1 MNTLTTLLILLP
13 YCVQALA
20 FVVKRPLWLRI
31 GLVVGF
37 ALELLY
43 WIYIPHELQYIHI
56 AGTSV
61 LLLINLFQALILVRA
76 RQLDSWSDEERY
88 LQSTAFRSLPNVI
101 FKKLM
106 EIAEWKTIG
115 KGDTLI
121 AEHQDVERLML
132 VYDGTATIHLDGK
145 PITYLRDNSFI
156 GEMSFL
162 TGNPAS
168 ATVKAATPMRL
179 ITWRK
184 SELYDLM
191 AKEPELKAGLQTLF
205 SYDLAGKLSKQ
216 NVRQPKDS

>member
-1 MNTLTTLLILLP
+1 MNIITSLLIFLP
-13 YCVQALA
+13 YCAQAFAFLA
-20 FVVKRPLWLRI
+20 KPPLWLRG

-37 ALELLY
+37 ALQLLY

-56 AGTSV
+56 VGTSA
-61 LLLINLFQALILVRA
+61 LLLINLFQGVLLLRA

-88 LQSTAFRSLPNVI
+88 LQSTAFRSLPNII

-106 EIAEWKTIG
+106 DIAEWKTIS

-184 SELYDLM
+184 AELYDLM
-191 AKEPELKAGLQTLF
+191 AKEPDLKAGLQTLF

-216 NVRQPKDS
+216 NVRQPKEG

>member
-1 MNTLTTLLILLP
+1 MGTVTALLIILP
-13 YCVQALA
+13 YCVLA
-20 FVVKRPLWLRI
+20 FAFFAKPALWLRL

-37 ALELLY
+37 GLQLLY

-56 AGTSV
+56 AGTSI
-61 LLLINLFQALILVRA
+61 LLLINLFQSVILLRA
-76 RQLDSWSDEERY
+76 RQLDSWSEEERY

-106 EIAEWKTIG
+106 EIAEWKTVT

-132 VYDGTATIHLDGK
+132 VYDGTATIHLDGR
-145 PITYLRDNSFI
+145 PLTYIRDNSFI

-168 ATVKAATPMRL
+168 ATVKAATNMRL

-184 SELYDLM
+184 AELYDLM

-216 NVRQPKDS
+216 NIRPAKEG

>member
-1 MNTLTTLLILLP
+1 MNIITSLLIVLP
-13 YCVQALA
+13 YFAQAFAFLA
-20 FVVKRPLWLRI
+20 KPPLWLRG

-37 ALELLY
+37 ALQLLY

-56 AGTSV
+56 VGTSV
-61 LLLINLFQALILVRA
+61 LLLINLFQGVLLLRA

-106 EIAEWKTIG
+106 DIAEWKTIS

-121 AEHQDVERLML
+121 AEHQDVESLML

-145 PITYLRDNSFI
+145 PITYLRDNRFI

-184 SELYDLM
+184 AELYDLM
-191 AKEPELKAGLQTLF
+191 AKEPDLKAGLQTLF

-216 NVRQPKDS
+216 NVRQPKDG